1 MNKKKKKT
9 NLEELYERMLKE
21 YDKDHPGM
29 RSLMRQINADKKYH
43 EHDNTPYVWY
53 EEDLFK
59 EAVETFTEEQ
69 MKELQDEIAETL
81 SNL

>member
-29 RSLMRQINADKKYH
+29 RSLMRQINA
-43 EHDNTPYVWY
+43 
-53 EEDLFK
+53 EE
-59 EAVETFTEEQ
+59 V
-69 MKELQDEIAETL
+69 I
-81 SNL
+81 

>member
-1 MNKKKKKT
+1 MNIKKKKN

-43 EHDNTPYVWY
+43 EHDNG
-53 EEDLFK
+53 K
-59 EAVETFTEEQ
+59 
-69 MKELQDEIAETL
+69 
-81 SNL
+81 

>member
-43 EHDNTPYVWY
+43 EYDNGSFYSMFSML
-53 EEDLFK
+53 ED
-59 EAVETFTEEQ
+59 
-69 MKELQDEIAETL
+69 
-81 SNL
+81 

>member
-21 YDKDHPGM
+21 YDRDHRSM

-43 EHDNTPYVWY
+43 EHDNGSFYSM
-53 EEDLFK
+53 FS
-59 EAVETFTEEQ
+59 
-69 MKELQDEIAETL
+69 MLQD
-81 SNL
+81 

>member
-1 MNKKKKKT
+1 MPFLKIDIERYEMNKKKKKT

-43 EHDNTPYVWY
+43 EHDNGSFYSM
-53 EEDLFK
+53 FS
-59 EAVETFTEEQ
+59 
-69 MKELQDEIAETL
+69 MLQD
-81 SNL
+81 